1 MLTTCSVG
9 QCGSRA
15 RVTRSVPV
23 GELPRPGHSEMWS
36 FAPARLTLTASPGD
50 LCDLFPFY
58 SDRTNTDLKCRSD
71 AETKPVDK
79 AEIETLRGPGLGPE
93 AKPDAARASL
103 LRRRE
108 PGVGRTRV
116 FSIRV
121 FITEADDCTV
131 GSRGVNGAVAR
142 SAPPP
147 GLLPLRLCSNDAP
160 APVECTFAPGV
171 LPRLTP

>member
-23 GELPRPGHSEMWS
+23 GELPRPGHSETWPL
-36 FAPARLTLTASPGD
+36 APARLTLTASPGD

-58 SDRTNTDLKCRSD
+58 SDRTNTDLKRRSD

-93 AKPDAARASL
+93 AKPDAAQASL

-121 FITEADDCTV
+121 FTTEADDCTV
-131 GSRGVNGAVAR
+131 GSPGSER
-142 SAPPP
+142 SRRPQCAAPRTP
-147 GLLPLRLCSNDAP
+147 P
-160 APVECTFAPGV
+160 APSLFE
-171 LPRLTP
+171 